1 LQGLTAGTTALLQG
15 EIIMVGCKYPF
26 ANNRAGTG
34 GVSMFALLICL
45 AAGIKP
51 IITSS
56 SDAKLERLKQLNPAV
71 SGINY
76 KSSPDIV
83 TEALEL
89 SGGKG
94 VDYVLNNIGV
104 SSIPTDLQMLR
115 KRGGRIALV
124 GFLEGF
130 EAGWSPSTLMTL
142 VGKEAHM
149 Q

>member
-1 LQGLTAGTTALLQG
+1 LPRSWYQT
-15 EIIMVGCKYPF
+15 
-26 ANNRAGTG
+26 
-34 GVSMFALLICL
+34 
-45 AAGIKP
+45 